1 MFRLFAT
8 AAFASLLVAGSASAH
23 IIANSH
29 GINGLAMNALTYNAL
44 TSNALTSNSITY
56 NALGHNAL
64 TATGSGLAELN
75 GVAVEAVVLP
85 NFAAK

>member
-8 AAFASLLVAGSASAH
+8 AAFASMLVAGAASAH

-29 GINGLAMNALTYNAL
+29 GINALTSNSLTHNAL
-44 TSNALTSNSITY
+44 TSNALTSN
-56 NALGHNAL
+56 AL
-64 TATGSGLAELN
+64 TATGFGLVDLN
-75 GVAVEAVVLP
+75 GVAIEAVVLP